1 MSLQEYEH
9 KLSRLRMNTRGGDGT
24 EKSPHKVALLL
35 AVMDLVEQQHIQR
48 NQIYF
53 DQTLKSTFTKHF
65 EQLANPKDRNNPHL
79 PFFHLRSSG
88 FWHFKLK
95 PGKQDDFERLTTA
108 SGPGAIEQYIAYV
121 YLEDELFEYISHQM
135 TREYL
140 KSALMQNLAPEARRE
155 LLQAEKNA
163 WDWLECEAIVQDYF
177 AMLEQEIIGNNY
189 NKAAHRRA
197 LQAKLR
203 NRSEGS
209 IEFKHQNISAILIE
223 LGQPY
228 ISGYKPAFNFQR
240 MLKEVVLAHIAA
252 DLNTLDTFAD
262 AASMGVKY
270 TQNSVDWN
278 NVLDRELPER
288 IPRIKEAPREYLA
301 RKPNYAERER
311 HNRSLGEQGER
322 FVLDFER
329 FRLEQAGRP
338 DLAKEIRWVSNDEGD
353 GAGFDIQSFNVERE
367 EELYIEVKTTSGG
380 KYHPFYISDNELA
393 YSKDKKAQ
401 YCLYRVYDFRA
412 SARLFQLEGA
422 VDRYVNLQAKNYM
435 ASFGQR

>member
-1 MSLQEYEH
+1 MSLQEYEL

-35 AVMDLVEQQHIQR
+35 AVMDLVEQKHIPH

-53 DQTLKSTFTKHF
+53 DHILKDTFTKHF

-95 PGKQDDFERLTTA
+95 PGKQDAFDQLSTA
-108 SGPGAIEQYIAYV
+108 SGPGVIEQHIAYA
-121 YLEDELFEYISHQM
+121 YLDDALFEYISHQM

-140 KSALMQNLAPEARRE
+140 KSALMQNLAPEARRA
-155 LLQAEKNA
+155 LLQAGKDA
-163 WDWLECEAIVQDYF
+163 WDWLECEAIAQDYF
-177 AMLEQEIIGNNY
+177 AMLEQEIIGNKY

-197 LQAKLR
+197 LQTKLR
-203 NRSEGS
+203 NRSESS

-223 LGQPY
+223 WGQPY
-228 ISGYKPAFNFQR
+228 ISGYKPAFNYQR
-240 MLKEVVLAHIAA
+240 MLKDVVLAHIAA
-252 DLNTLDTFAD
+252 DLNTLDAFAD
-262 AASMGVKY
+262 AASIAVEY
-270 TQNSVDWN
+270 RHHSVDWN

-301 RKPNYAERER
+301 RQPNYTERER
-311 HNRSLGEQGER
+311 NNRSLGEQGER
-322 FVLDFER
+322 FVLDFEH
-329 FRLEQAGRP
+329 FRLQQAGRP
-338 DLAKEIRWVSNDEGD
+338 DLAKEIRWVSKDEGD

-393 YSKDKKAQ
+393 YSQEKEAQ
-401 YCLYRVYDFRA
+401 YCLYRVYDFRK

-422 VDRYVNLQAKNYM
+422 VDRHVDLQAKSYM
-435 ASFGQR
+435 ASFGER

>member
-9 KLSRLRMNTRGGDGT
+9 KLSRLRMNTRGGDGG

-35 AVMDLVEQQHIQR
+35 AVMDLIEQQHIQR

-53 DQTLKSTFTKHF
+53 DQTLRATFTKHF
-65 EQLANPKDRNNPHL
+65 ERLANPNDRNNPHL

-95 PGKQDDFERLTTA
+95 PGKQDAFAQLSTA
-108 SGPGAIEQYIAYV
+108 SGPGVIDQHIAYAT
-121 YLEDELFEYISHQM
+121 LDDELFEYMSYQM

-155 LLQAEKNA
+155 LLQAGKDA

-177 AMLEQEIIGNNY
+177 AMLEQEIIGNKY

-197 LQAKLR
+197 LLTKLR
-203 NRSEGS
+203 NRSESS

-240 MLKEVVLAHIAA
+240 MLKDVVLAHIAA
-252 DLNTLDTFAD
+252 DLKTLNTFAD
-262 AASMGVKY
+262 AASQAVEY
-270 TQNSVDWN
+270 RQNAVDWN
-278 NVLDRELPER
+278 SVLDRELPDR
-288 IPRIKEAPREYLA
+288 IPQIQEAPREYLA

-311 HNRSLGEQGER
+311 TNRSLGEQGER

-329 FRLEQAGRP
+329 FRLQQAGRP
-338 DLAKEIRWVSNDEGD
+338 DLAKEIRWVSNDDGD

-367 EELYIEVKTTSGG
+367 EELYIEVKTTSCG

-393 YSKDKKAQ
+393 CSKDNEAQ

-422 VDRYVNLQAKNYM
+422 VDRHVNLQAKNYM
-435 ASFGQR
+435 ASFGER